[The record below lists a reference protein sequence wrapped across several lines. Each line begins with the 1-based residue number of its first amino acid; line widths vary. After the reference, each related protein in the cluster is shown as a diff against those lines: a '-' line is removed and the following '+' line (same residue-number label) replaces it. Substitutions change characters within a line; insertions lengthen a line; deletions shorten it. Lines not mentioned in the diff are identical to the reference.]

1 MVQSMLEDVREIIVK
16 RLQQSDEFLEVKTNM
31 FMSLSSKL
39 NSFHPKGEK
48 GLSHGYGAMF
58 TLLAQMLEKN
68 PNAHGDQAT
77 VDAILRL
84 IDQVEE
90 NLEASLT
97 LEREAERERAADW
110 VEVSARIQGYI
121 LKCNKRIV
129 GLVQQINTLED
140 RVRNANSKQTVA
152 AENEKMWNSRLLDRQ
167 AECDVSQGVWE
178 NFFNNIQAEL
188 STMGKIMYLLEDK
201 RTLLARYGL

>member
-1 MVQSMLEDVREIIVK
+1 MVQSMLEDVREIVVS

-31 FMSLSSKL
+31 FMSLPSKL
-39 NSFHPKGEK
+39 NSFQPKGEK

-97 LEREAERERAADW
+97 LEREAERERSADW
-110 VEVSARIQGYI
+110 VEVSDRIKGYI
-121 LKCNKRIV
+121 LKCNQRIV
-129 GLVQQINTLED
+129 GLAQQINTLED
-140 RVRNANSKQTVA
+140 RVRMADNKQKIAEENAN
-152 AENEKMWNSRLLDRQ
+152 MWNSRLMDRK
-167 AECDVSQGVWE
+167 AECDVSQSVWE
-178 NFFNNIQAEL
+178 QFFNNIQAEL

-201 RTLLARYGL
+201 RAILARYGL